1 MLSQFSCVLH
11 LFDISFQSNTCML
24 VCYTGFVLLGYSYVI
39 NLSFNPHLNMYS
51 TMRSA
56 IGVAPARILV
66 VMLN

>member
-1 MLSQFSCVLH
+1 
-11 LFDISFQSNTCML
+11 ML
-24 VCYTGFVLLGYSYVI
+24 VCYTGFVLLGDSYVM

-66 VMLN
+66 VMLSLSIAVHDGLTCLFTCQ